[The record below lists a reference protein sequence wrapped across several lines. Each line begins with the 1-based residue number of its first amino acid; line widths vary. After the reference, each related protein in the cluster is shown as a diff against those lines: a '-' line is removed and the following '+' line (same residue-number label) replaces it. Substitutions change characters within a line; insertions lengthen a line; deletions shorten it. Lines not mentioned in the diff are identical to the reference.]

1 MGGGAILI
9 AVAYGVAALIAV
21 GIAIAVASSTL
32 SRGPMDEQKAAH
44 RERNWLLIVVVLLV
58 TLLFAT
64 IFFIPYGKTAPKNS
78 QVVNVTAFQ
87 FGWLLSRQTV
97 KANVPVEFVLRSKD
111 VNHDFGVY
119 DSKGVYLFQIGVV
132 PSYTEKLVHT
142 FTKPGRYDVLC
153 LEYCGLAHATMQTHF
168 EVVP

>member
-1 MGGGAILI
+1 MGGTAILI
-9 AVAYGVAALIAV
+9 AVFYGIVVVISIGVVVAVAA
-21 GIAIAVASSTL
+21 STI
-32 SRGPMDEQKAAH
+32 SRGPMDEKKAAH
-44 RERNWLLIVVVLLV
+44 RERNWLVIVIILLVVLL
-58 TLLFAT
+58 FGT

-111 VNHDFGVY
+111 VAHDFAVY
-119 DSKGVYLFQIGVV
+119 DSKGVYQFQVGIV
-132 PSYTEKLVHT
+132 PKYTQKLVRT
-142 FTKPGRYDVLC
+142 FKKPGRYDILC
-153 LEYCGLAHATMQTHF
+153 LEYCGLEHDQMKASF